1 MFDTSGTKALLGPAD
16 PALGVPVPP
25 PPARAVDL
33 IALAE
38 ATVGIDTP
46 SGAAPSGAAQFGA
59 ASSGAALSGAASSG
73 VPRRR
78 ILVPVAAGVVAA
90 GLVATGVVAG
100 GLTGGAP
107 SGVEAGQATGPAP
120 TAATGPAS
128 TAATGP
134 TPTGTAAPA
143 PAFGPV
149 IRPVAFEFDQRPPTA
164 GDQLRALAGQLAP
177 SRCDTTTGKY
187 TFIHTVGWN
196 AVFDD
201 TPDGRSQRIVPSE
214 RWEWHADDGSGRYR
228 TLLLPAVYPNEES
241 YRYYQQH
248 PIQPAGTP
256 AADVHDLPP
265 DPHRATQP
273 LPTDPAEIA
282 KKLLTGGKPFL
293 FWNVR
298 DWFSYHAVPLATRA
312 EVLRILANTPG
323 VVWRGETTDRAGR
336 KGVAVSLDDKNA
348 RHVLIF
354 DPRTGEMLAWDDVER
369 PVDTVA
375 GSKMILA
382 CEHTDKLG

>member
-16 PALGVPVPP
+16 PTLGVPVPP

-38 ATVGIDTP
+38 ATAGADP
-46 SGAAPSGAAQFGA
+46 SSGAAPFGA
-59 ASSGAALSGAASSG
+59 ASSGAALFG

-78 ILVPVAAGVVAA
+78 ILVPVAAGVVAV

-100 GLTGGAP
+100 GLTGGGP
-107 SGVEAGQATGPAP
+107 SGVEAGRSTGA
-120 TAATGPAS
+120 AS

-134 TPTGTAAPA
+134 TPAGTAVPA

-149 IRPVAFEFDQRPPTA
+149 VRPVAFEFDQRPPTA
-164 GDQLRALAGQLAP
+164 GDQLRALAGQLTP
-177 SRCDTTTGKY
+177 SRCDTTTGRY
-187 TFIHTVGWN
+187 TFIHTAGWN

-214 RWEWHADDGSGRYR
+214 RWEWRAADGSGRYR

-248 PIQPAGTP
+248 PVQPAGTP
-256 AADVHDLPP
+256 ASSVHDMPP
-265 DPHRATQP
+265 DPRLAVQP
-273 LPTDPAEIA
+273 LPTDPAEVA
-282 KKLLTGGKPFL
+282 RKLLTGGKPFL

-298 DWFSYHAVPLATRA
+298 DWFSAHAVPLATRA
-312 EVLRILANTPG
+312 EVLRVLANTPG
-323 VVWRGETTDRAGR
+323 VVWRGEATDRAGR
-336 KGVAVSLDDKNA
+336 KGVAVTLDDKNA

-382 CEHTDKLG
+382 CEHTDTLG